1 MGQTPHEHAGGRH
14 DPRRR
19 PALAGRAAAAP
30 APDGTPT
37 PPHRTTPDTTPDPS
51 EKADAGHQRLD
62 ESRMWN
68 VVSYLITGPA
78 MFGLIGWGL
87 DSWLG
92 TTWMV
97 AVGIVGGMALS
108 LYLIW
113 FRYGTQ

>member
-1 MGQTPHEHAGGRH
+1 MTRDTDQPSPDEPQQRPPQRGAGTPPRTPRTPAGTPAGTPPQTP
-14 DPRRR
+14 
-19 PALAGRAAAAP
+19 L
-30 APDGTPT
+30 
-37 PPHRTTPDTTPDPS
+37 

-92 TTWMV
+92 TTWLV

>member
-1 MGQTPHEHAGGRH
+1 MTRDTDQPSPDEPQQRQPQTAPGTPPRTPAGTPAGTPAQTP
-14 DPRRR
+14 
-19 PALAGRAAAAP
+19 L
-30 APDGTPT
+30 
-37 PPHRTTPDTTPDPS
+37 

-92 TTWMV
+92 TTWLV

>member
-1 MGQTPHEHAGGRH
+1 MTRDTDQPSPDE
-14 DPRRR
+14 PQQR
-19 PALAGRAAAAP
+19 PPQP
-30 APDGTPT
+30 APPT
-37 PPHRTTPDTTPDPS
+37 PPAPPQMAPRTPPQTPL

-92 TTWMV
+92 TTWLV